1 MIVKDTLCL
10 RQVQALTNGDDS
22 CLVWRLLLASFIK
35 AMISDYLTIKK
46 LSDRESW
53 L

>member
-22 CLVWRLLLASFIK
+22 CLVIFK
-35 AMISDYLTIKK
+35 MV
-46 LSDRESW
+46 
-53 L
+53 